1 MSITHTLLFALRTL
15 GALVLALAAPWV
27 LAAAV
32 IDVKTSHAGDLV
44 EVRAHAS
51 IAAPLDVVWG
61 TLTDYERL
69 PQFIPGLK
77 TSKVIA
83 RNGATTTVQQS
94 GEARFFFLSVPIDVT
109 LESTESPPTIEVRR
123 VSGNLKHLQ
132 GRYETEVSADG
143 AQVQLRWVGS
153 VAPENGL
160 PPLVGEAMMRRSIRQ
175 QFTGMVREIERR
187 EAARQGLAP
196 AVPPAVPLAAPSAL
210 PAATAK

>member
-1 MSITHTLLFALRTL
+1 MGISHTLLFTVQTL
-15 GALVLALAAPWV
+15 GALLLALAAPWAQ
-27 LAAAV
+27 AAAV
-32 IDVKTSHAGDLV
+32 VDVKTSHAGDLV
-44 EVRAHAS
+44 QVHAHAS
-51 IAAPLDVVWG
+51 ITAPLDVVWG

-83 RNGATTTVQQS
+83 RNGTTATVQQS
-94 GEARFFFLSVPIDVT
+94 GEARFFFLTVPIDVT

-123 VSGNLKHLQ
+123 VSGNLKQLQ

-143 AQVQLRWVGS
+143 TQVQLRWVGS

-187 EAARQGLAP
+187 EAARQAL
-196 AVPPAVPLAAPSAL
+196 PPAVQPAP
-210 PAATAK
+210 AK

>member
-1 MSITHTLLFALRTL
+1 MSITHTLHFAVRAL
-15 GALVLALAAPWV
+15 GALLLALAAPWA
-27 LAAAV
+27 LAIAV
-32 IDVKTSHAGDLV
+32 VDVKTSHAGDLV

-51 IAAPLDVVWG
+51 IAAPLDVVWS

-83 RNGATTTVQQS
+83 RNGATATVQQS
-94 GEARFFFLSVPIDVT
+94 GEARFFFLTVPIEVT
-109 LESTESPPTIEVRR
+109 LESTESPPTIAVRR
-123 VSGNLKHLQ
+123 VSGNLKQLQ

-160 PPLVGEAMMRRSIRQ
+160 PPLVGEAMMRRTIRQ

-187 EAARQGLAP
+187 EAARLGLSP
-196 AVPPAVPLAAPSAL
+196 AL

>member
-1 MSITHTLLFALRTL
+1 MGMSHTLLFAVRAL
-15 GALVLALAAPWV
+15 GALLLALAAPWA
-27 LAAAV
+27 LAAALV
-32 IDVKTSHAGDLV
+32 DVKTSHAGDLV

-83 RNGATTTVQQS
+83 RNGATATVQQS

-109 LESTESPPTIEVRR
+109 LESTEIPPTIEVRR
-123 VSGNLKHLQ
+123 VSGNLKQLQ

-160 PPLVGEAMMRRSIRQ
+160 PSLVGEAMMRRSIRQ

-187 EAARQGLAP
+187 EAARLALPP
-196 AVPPAVPLAAPSAL
+196 AMPPAVPSAL
-210 PAATAK
+210 PAPTAK

>member
-1 MSITHTLLFALRTL
+1 MSITHTLLFAVRAL
-15 GALVLALAAPWV
+15 GALLLALAAPWA
-27 LAAAV
+27 LSAALV
-32 IDVKTSHAGDLV
+32 DVKTSHAGDLV

-109 LESTESPPTIEVRR
+109 LESTENPPTIEVRR
-123 VSGNLKHLQ
+123 VSGNLKQLQ

-187 EAARQGLAP
+187 EAARQGLPLAM
-196 AVPPAVPLAAPSAL
+196 PLAAPSAL

>member
-1 MSITHTLLFALRTL
+1 MSITHTLHFAVRAL
-15 GALVLALAAPWV
+15 GALLLAFAAPWA
-27 LAAAV
+27 LAVAV
-32 IDVKTSHAGDLV
+32 VDVKTSHAGDLV

-51 IAAPLDVVWG
+51 IAAPLDVVWS

-83 RNGATTTVQQS
+83 RNGATATVQQS
-94 GEARFFFLSVPIDVT
+94 GEARFFFLTVPIEVT
-109 LESTESPPTIEVRR
+109 LESTESPPTIAVRR
-123 VSGNLKHLQ
+123 VSGNLKQLQ

-160 PPLVGEAMMRRSIRQ
+160 PPLVGEAMMRRTIRQ

-187 EAARQGLAP
+187 EAARLGLSP
-196 AVPPAVPLAAPSAL
+196 AL

>member
-1 MSITHTLLFALRTL
+1 MSITHTLHFAVRAL
-15 GALVLALAAPWV
+15 GALLLAFAAPWA
-27 LAAAV
+27 LAVAV
-32 IDVKTSHAGDLV
+32 VDVKTSHAGDLV

-51 IAAPLDVVWG
+51 IAAPLDVVWS

-83 RNGATTTVQQS
+83 RNGATATVQQS
-94 GEARFFFLSVPIDVT
+94 GEARFFFLTVPIEVT
-109 LESTESPPTIEVRR
+109 LESTESPPTIAVRR
-123 VSGNLKHLQ
+123 VSGNLKQLQ

-160 PPLVGEAMMRRSIRQ
+160 PPLVGEAMMRRTIRQ

-187 EAARQGLAP
+187 EAARLALSP
-196 AVPPAVPLAAPSAL
+196 AVPPAVPPAL
-210 PAATAK
+210 PAATGK